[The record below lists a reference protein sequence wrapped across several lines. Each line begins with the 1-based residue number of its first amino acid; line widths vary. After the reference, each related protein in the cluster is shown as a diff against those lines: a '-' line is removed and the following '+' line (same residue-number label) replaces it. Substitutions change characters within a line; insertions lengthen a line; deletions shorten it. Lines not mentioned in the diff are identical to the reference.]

1 MIKSEYCSAIKKKKR
16 HGLTS
21 KHWTKGMK
29 PDIYDYILD
38 DSVYMKLL
46 EKIKL
51 KRRKV
56 NWCLS
61 WAGGQ
66 SRDWLQMNEGT
77 FGVIIF

>member
-1 MIKSEYCSAIKKKKR
+1 
-16 HGLTS
+16 
-21 KHWTKGMK
+21 MK